1 VVACVTAVQL
11 TLIVLAV
18 VGALHV
24 AVAPVG
30 AEGTVCEWASAE
42 LAVCNVTVQFV
53 AAQAAPV
60 LETRS
65 RPPRAIG
72 AATRRVQRLPFTRP
86 LLVA

>member
-1 VVACVTAVQL
+1 
-11 TLIVLAV
+11 LIVFV
-18 VGALHV
+18 DVGALHA
-24 AVAPVG
+24 AVTPVG

-65 RPPRAIG
+65 RLPRAIG
-72 AATRRVQRLPFTRP
+72 AATRRVPRLPFTRP